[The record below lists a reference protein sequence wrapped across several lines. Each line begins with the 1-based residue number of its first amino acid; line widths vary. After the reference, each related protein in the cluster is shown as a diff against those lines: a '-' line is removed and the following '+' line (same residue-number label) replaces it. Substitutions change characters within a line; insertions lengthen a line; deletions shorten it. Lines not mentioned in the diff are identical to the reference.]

1 LGISLNPV
9 SSNHQHILKMVHFFK
24 AVVSLLGVAAVNAA
38 PQLGL
43 DFSGLTS
50 LSDTSSLSS
59 ISTAA
64 DEPFDANPSYT
75 YSYQVADEEAQTYIA
90 QTESRD
96 NSVVTGEYS
105 YVDPLGSLITV
116 RYTADENGYRETRE
130 EQANFVQIRA
140 RPVVATVPAAPAVT
154 QVVQQ
159 IKPVVQQTVAST
171 AGKSDSDLV
180 AKIIAQL
187 TPFIKTTVSDSL
199 GSGSSAG
206 STTTTRVTAARP
218 TVTRVVETAPVQ
230 DAITSTFGVG
240 GANNVRFESPD
251 TAFAFDFD
259 SAAAAAAAAAA
270 A

>member
-1 LGISLNPV
+1 MGISLNPV
-9 SSNHQHILKMVHFFK
+9 SSNQQHILKMVHFMK
-24 AVVSLLGVAAVNAA
+24 AVLSLLGVAAVNAA
-38 PQLGL
+38 PQNLL
-43 DFSGLTS
+43 DFDTSGL
-50 LSDTSSLSS
+50 S
-59 ISTAA
+59 ISTTAE
-64 DEPFDANPSYT
+64 EPFDPNPSYT

-96 NSVVTGEYS
+96 SNLVTGEYS

-116 RYTADENGYRETRE
+116 RYEADENGYRETRE

-140 RPVVATVPAAPAVT
+140 RPVVAPAPAAPAVT
-154 QVVQQ
+154 QIVSQ
-159 IKPVVQQTVAST
+159 IKPIVSQTVAST

-199 GSGSSAG
+199 GSGSSAASSG
-206 STTTTRVTAARP
+206 STTTTRRVTAAAP
-218 TVTRVVETAPVQ
+218 VVTRVVEAAPAQ
-230 DAITSTFGVG
+230 DAITSTFGIG

-259 SAAAAAAAAAA
+259 SAVA
-270 A
+270 